1 MSGVGCRVTGVG
13 CRVTGCRVSGDG
25 NFGVL
30 SGIWQVIGGRFA
42 GRGGAPGWCAGE
54 GHGAYMTCGWCGDSL
69 GADFPGPQSDP
80 QGDLVGHQVGFR
92 AVRA

>member
-1 MSGVGCRVTGVG
+1 MGVGCRVSGV
-13 CRVTGCRVSGDG
+13 G

-30 SGIWQVIGGRFA
+30 PGIWQVIVGVL
-42 GRGGAPGWCAGE
+42 RGGGWCAGE